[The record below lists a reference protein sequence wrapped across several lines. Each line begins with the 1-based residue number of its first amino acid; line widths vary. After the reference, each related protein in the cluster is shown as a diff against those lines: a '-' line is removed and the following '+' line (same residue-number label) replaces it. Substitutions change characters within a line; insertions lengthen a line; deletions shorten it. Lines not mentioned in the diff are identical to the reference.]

1 MTVGLFAVDL
11 LIKRWSF
18 ANVAP
23 RPVELRRGIDDH
35 HAFWSQYPHE
45 AIDLV
50 PWVLSLKL
58 TTNTGAVF
66 GLGKGS
72 QPLFIIMSLVAV
84 GVIGYFFYHGDRRA
98 WPRHVGLA
106 LILGGALGNL
116 YDRVMFNAVRDMFW
130 LLPGV
135 KLPFGLRWPGGM
147 DDAYPWLFNLA
158 DVALLA
164 GVGMMVVILWF
175 EDTRRQAAGKA
186 QG

>member
-1 MTVGLFAVDL
+1 M
-11 LIKRWSF
+11 
-18 ANVAP
+18 
-23 RPVELRRGIDDH
+23 
-35 HAFWSQYPHE
+35 
-45 AIDLV
+45 
-50 PWVLSLKL
+50 
-58 TTNTGAVF
+58 
-66 GLGKGS
+66 
-72 QPLFIIMSLVAV
+72 
-84 GVIGYFFYHGDRRA
+84 
-98 WPRHVGLA
+98 GLA